1 MSSTSTGRVTIEEG
15 VVFGTGGG
23 RDLKCD
29 VYTPPG
35 RPENA
40 PAVLLVHGG
49 SWRNGDRTQLR
60 GYGVLIGREGYL
72 CVCTEY
78 RLLGEATW
86 PAQIHDVKA
95 AIRWMRANSSHLG
108 LDPERVVIEGN
119 SAGGHLAL
127 LAAGTPGRPD
137 FEGEGGNAGVPTD
150 VAAVLAVYPPTDLAT
165 MKRGV
170 NEPIASSVEPD
181 EVAEIVRTASP
192 INYVTPDF
200 PPTLLIHG
208 TKDEVVPHHQSVR
221 MYQALEKAGVPVE
234 LHTYGN
240 QPHAFDAQPEYG
252 RQTAATMLAF
262 LKRFVANPAKVAVS
276 ERAMP

>member
-1 MSSTSTGRVTIEEG
+1 MSSASTGRVTIEEG
-15 VVFGTGGG
+15 VVFGTGSG

-49 SWRNGDRTQLR
+49 SWRDGDRTQLR
-60 GYGVLIGREGYL
+60 GYGILIGREGYL

-78 RLLGEATW
+78 RLLDEATW

-95 AIRWMRANSSHLG
+95 AIRWMRANSSRLG
-108 LDPERVVIEGN
+108 LDPERIVIEGN

-127 LAAGTPGRPD
+127 LAAGTPGLSD
-137 FEGEGGNAGVPTD
+137 FEGEGGNAGVPTN
-150 VAAVLAVYPPTDLAT
+150 VAAVLAVYPPTDLAA
-165 MKRGV
+165 MKRGA
-170 NEPIASSVEPD
+170 NEPISSSVEPD
-181 EVAEIVRTASP
+181 NVAEIVRTASP

-208 TKDEVVPHHQSVR
+208 TKDEVVPYDQSVR

-262 LKRFVANPAKVAVS
+262 LKRFVTNPAKVAVS
-276 ERAMP
+276 KRAMP

>member
-1 MSSTSTGRVTIEEG
+1 MSSASTGRVEIQEG
-15 VVFGTGGG
+15 VVFGTGSG

-40 PAVLLVHGG
+40 PAMLLVHGG
-49 SWRNGDRTQLR
+49 SWNNYDRTQLR
-60 GYGVLIGREGYL
+60 GYGILIGREGYL

-78 RLLGEATW
+78 RLLDEATW
-86 PAQIHDVKA
+86 PAQIHDIKA
-95 AIRWMRANSSHLG
+95 AIRWMRANSSRLG
-108 LDPERVVIEGN
+108 LDPERIVIEGN

-127 LAAGTPGRPD
+127 LAAGTPGLPE
-137 FEGEGGNAGVPTD
+137 FEGEGGNAGVPTN
-150 VAAVLAVYPPTDLAT
+150 VAAVLACYPPTDLAA
-165 MKRGV
+165 MKRGAD
-170 NEPIASSVEPD
+170 NAITQLLKSDDIA
-181 EVAEIVRTASP
+181 AMMRTASP
-192 INYVTPDF
+192 INYVTPEF

-208 TKDEVVPHHQSVR
+208 TKDELVPYAQSVR

-262 LKRFVANPAKVAVS
+262 LKRFMNNPAKVAVS
-276 ERAMP
+276 

>member
-1 MSSTSTGRVTIEEG
+1 MSNPERGRVTIEEG
-15 VVFGTGGG
+15 VVFGSGGG
-23 RDLKCD
+23 RDLNCD

-35 RPENA
+35 DVSNA
-40 PAVLLVHGG
+40 PAVLMVHGG

-60 GYGVLIGREGYL
+60 GYGVLIGREGYV

-78 RLLGEATW
+78 RLLDEAPW

-95 AIRWMRANSSHLG
+95 AIRWMRANSDRLG
-108 LDPERVVIEGN
+108 IDPTRIVIQGN

-127 LAAGTPGRPD
+127 LAAGTPGSPE
-137 FEGEGGNAGVPTD
+137 FEGDGGNAEQPTD
-150 VAAVLAVYPPTDLAT
+150 VAAVLAIYPPTDLEA
-165 MKRGV
+165 MQRGEA
-170 NEPIASSVEPD
+170 EPIAASAGFGNAA
-181 EVAEIVRTASP
+181 EVAKTASP

-208 TKDEVVPHHQSVR
+208 TNDDVVPHSQSVA
-221 MYQALEKAGVPVE
+221 MYQALEEAGVAVE

-252 RQTAATMLAF
+252 RQTAATMLTF
-262 LKRFVANPAKVAVS
+262 LKRFVKIPKKVAVS
-276 ERAMP
+276 

>member
-1 MSSTSTGRVTIEEG
+1 MSSASTGRVTIEEG
-15 VVFGTGGG
+15 VVFGTAGA

-40 PAVLLVHGG
+40 PAVLMVHGG

-60 GYGVLIGREGYL
+60 GYGILIGREGYL

-78 RLLGEATW
+78 RLLDEAAW

-95 AIRWMRANSSHLG
+95 AIRWMRANSSRLG
-108 LDPERVVIEGN
+108 LDPERIVIEGN

-127 LAAGTPGRPD
+127 LAAGTPGLPD

-150 VAAVLAVYPPTDLAT
+150 VAAVLAVYPPTDLAA
-165 MKRGV
+165 MKRGT
-170 NEPIASSVEPD
+170 NEPIASSVEPNK
-181 EVAEIVRTASP
+181 VAEIVRTGSP

-208 TKDEVVPHHQSVR
+208 TKDELVPYDQSVR

-262 LKRFVANPAKVAVS
+262 LKRFITNPAKVAVS
-276 ERAMP
+276 

>member
-1 MSSTSTGRVTIEEG
+1 MSSASTGRVTIEEG
-15 VVFGTGGG
+15 IVFGTGSG

-40 PAVLLVHGG
+40 PAMLLVHGG
-49 SWRNGDRTQLR
+49 SWNNYDRTQLR
-60 GYGVLIGREGYL
+60 GYGILIGREGYL

-78 RLLGEATW
+78 RLLGEAAW

-95 AIRWMRANSSHLG
+95 AIRWMRANSSRLG
-108 LDPERVVIEGN
+108 LDPERILIEGN
-119 SAGGHLAL
+119 SAGDHLAL
-127 LAAGTPGRPD
+127 LAAGTPGLPD
-137 FEGEGGNAGVPTD
+137 FEGEGGNSSVSTE
-150 VAAVLAVYPPTDLAT
+150 VAAVLAFYPPTDLVA
-165 MKRGV
+165 MNRGA
-170 NEPIASSVEPD
+170 NEPIVSSLEPGSI
-181 EVAEIVRTASP
+181 AEIARTASP

-208 TKDEVVPHHQSVR
+208 TKDELVPYEQSVR

-240 QPHAFDAQPEYG
+240 QPHGFDAQPEYG

-262 LKRFVANPAKVAVS
+262 LKRFVKNPAKVAVS
-276 ERAMP
+276 

>member
-1 MSSTSTGRVTIEEG
+1 MSSASTGRVTIEEG
-15 VVFGTGGG
+15 VVFGTAGA

-40 PAVLLVHGG
+40 PAVLMVHGG

-60 GYGVLIGREGYL
+60 GYGILIGREGYL

-78 RLLGEATW
+78 RLLDEAAW

-95 AIRWMRANSSHLG
+95 AIRWMRANSSRLG
-108 LDPERVVIEGN
+108 LDPERIVIEGN

-127 LAAGTPGRPD
+127 LAAGTPGRPE
-137 FEGEGGNAGVPTD
+137 FEGEGGNPGVPTD

-170 NEPIASSVEPD
+170 NEPIASSEEPNK
-181 EVAEIVRTASP
+181 VAEIVRTGSP

-208 TKDEVVPHHQSVR
+208 TKDELVPYDQSVR

-262 LKRFVANPAKVAVS
+262 LKRFVTNPAKVAVS
-276 ERAMP
+276 KQAMP